1 MTRRCCLLR
10 GFGDNKSLNETL
22 NQMKKNI
29 KKGNA
34 RYDMKLFLSQRNIK
48 YVYLFATSDP
58 LYIQAITRPTPFRLF
73 GVKIKTRISTR
84 FTAKQLK
91 QSECQNIVLLV
102 HTTLGQKRVCHV
114 TGYFFTVLLMQH
126 QTTRDRFR
134 RSSIIQNGRP
144 VNV

>member
-1 MTRRCCLLR
+1 
-10 GFGDNKSLNETL
+10 
-22 NQMKKNI
+22 
-29 KKGNA
+29 
-34 RYDMKLFLSQRNIK
+34 MKLFLSQRNIK

-58 LYIQAITRPTPFRLF
+58 LYIQAITRPSPFRLF

-134 RSSIIQNGRP
+134 RSSIIQNGTP
-144 VNV
+144 VNVKDRIRAASVNVIHLC

>member
-1 MTRRCCLLR
+1 
-10 GFGDNKSLNETL
+10 
-22 NQMKKNI
+22 
-29 KKGNA
+29 
-34 RYDMKLFLSQRNIK
+34 MKLFLSQRNIK
-48 YVYLFATSDP
+48 YVHLFATSDP
-58 LYIQAITRPTPFRLF
+58 LYIQAITRPSPFRLF

-144 VNV
+144 VNVKDRIRVASVNVIHLC